1 VKGHSEVYEKEYC
14 AAKLGIYQYDVPTGT
29 ILWDARVREL
39 WGVGAEGASYLRR
52 FSRDYIRRT
61 PQTRALLDRALD
73 PRGNGEYYSEFV
85 VLLASNCGGRDPAF
99 SPAFGT
105 V

>member
-1 VKGHSEVYEKEYC
+1 MKGHPEVYEKEYC

-39 WGVGAEGASYLRR
+39 WGVGAEGASYLRG

-61 PQTRALLDRALD
+61 APRRELSWTARSLL
-73 PRGNGEYYSEFV
+73 
-85 VLLASNCGGRDPAF
+85 VLLC
-99 SPAFGT
+99 
-105 V
+105 